1 MGRIFAPTQKTNGE
15 WRQKKTKTNEE
26 LENLINR
33 ENIVRSIKIRR
44 LSWVGHVERMPDERL
59 VKKHL

>member
-1 MGRIFAPTQKTNGE
+1 MPQRRKQMENGDK
-15 WRQKKTKTNEE
+15 KKTKTNEA